1 MKYDLTHNEDYWE
14 ALVERYFEAETSQ
27 AEEEE
32 LRHFLCSPQ
41 GSSPRYDEVRAVMGY
56 LAKARSM
63 VSKNSQTLD
72 RNKTRW
78 LRPASIA
85 ASITIALGLT
95 FTAWKATQAPTE
107 VYIAYVDGNKI
118 TDRKAVMQLMQSSLE
133 QMEVN
138 ETSTLIEEQLSDMF
152 SVTDE

>member
-56 LAKARSM
+56 LAQARSM
-63 VSKNSQTLD
+63 ASKTSHTPSK
-72 RNKTRW
+72 NKTRW
-78 LRPASIA
+78 LRPAGIA

-95 FTAWKATQAPTE
+95 FTAWRATQAPAE
-107 VYIAYVDGNKI
+107 VYLAYVDGNKI
-118 TDRKAVMQLMQSSLE
+118 TDREAVMQLMQNSLE

-138 ETSTLIEEQLSDMF
+138 ETNTLIEEQLSDMF
-152 SVTDE
+152 SVADE